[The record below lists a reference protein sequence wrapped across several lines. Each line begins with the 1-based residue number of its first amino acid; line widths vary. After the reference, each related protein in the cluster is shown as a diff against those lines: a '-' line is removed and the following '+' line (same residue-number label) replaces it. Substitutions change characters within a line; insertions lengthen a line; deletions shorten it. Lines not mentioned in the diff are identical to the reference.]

1 MLSLNEQIFS
11 TPQHALTRKDIKM
24 TKEHSGQEL
33 PPSDRL
39 PQRIGEGMIVNDS
52 ADETVGTVQVV
63 YFGGASE
70 EAIQKALH
78 SEPGETN
85 FSPFAADDISDEL
98 AARLMSQGYIIV
110 DGPVLTGAK
119 RFVRPE
125 QIEGVFPVEIDNVV
139 TDVVQLRV
147 TRDELL
153 NS

>member
-1 MLSLNEQIFS
+1 
-11 TPQHALTRKDIKM
+11 M
-24 TKEHSGQEL
+24 TKEQSGQEL
-33 PPSDRL
+33 PPSDRM
-39 PQRIGEGMIVNDS
+39 PQRIAEGMIVTDR
-52 ADETVGTVQVV
+52 ADEAVGTVQVV

-85 FSPFAADDISDEL
+85 FSPFAADNLPDEL
-98 AARLMSQGYIIV
+98 AARLMSQGYMIV

-119 RFVRPE
+119 RYIRPE
-125 QIEGVFPVEIDNVV
+125 QIEGVFPLEIEGVV

-147 TRDELL
+147 TRAELL

>member
-1 MLSLNEQIFS
+1 
-11 TPQHALTRKDIKM
+11 M
-24 TKEHSGQEL
+24 TKEQSGQEL

-98 AARLMSQGYIIV
+98 ATRLMSQGYIIV
-110 DGPVLTGAK
+110 DGSDLTGAK

-125 QIEGVFPVEIDNVV
+125 QIEGVFPVEIEGVV

-153 NS
+153 NA

>member
-1 MLSLNEQIFS
+1 
-11 TPQHALTRKDIKM
+11 M
-24 TKEHSGQEL
+24 TKEQSGQEL

-39 PQRIGEGMIVNDS
+39 PQRIGEGMIVYDS
-52 ADETVGTVQVV
+52 ADEAVGTVQVV

-78 SEPGETN
+78 SERGENN
-85 FSPFAADDISDEL
+85 FSPFAADNLPDEL
-98 AARLMSQGYIIV
+98 TARLMSQGYVLV
-110 DGPVLTGAK
+110 DGPDLTGAK
-119 RFVRPE
+119 RYIRAE
-125 QIEGVFPVEIDNVV
+125 QIEGVFPIEIEGVV

>member
-1 MLSLNEQIFS
+1 
-11 TPQHALTRKDIKM
+11 M
-24 TKEHSGQEL
+24 TKEQSGQEL

-52 ADETVGTVQVV
+52 ADEAVGTVQVV

-78 SEPGETN
+78 SEPGEN
-85 FSPFAADDISDEL
+85 NYNPFAADNLPAEL
-98 AARLMSQGYIIV
+98 TARLMSQGYVLV
-110 DGPVLTGAK
+110 DGPDLIGAK
-119 RFVRPE
+119 RYIRAE
-125 QIEGVFPVEIDNVV
+125 QIEGVFPVEIEGVV

>member
-1 MLSLNEQIFS
+1 
-11 TPQHALTRKDIKM
+11 M
-24 TKEHSGQEL
+24 TKEQSGQEL

-98 AARLMSQGYIIV
+98 GARLMSQGYIIV
-110 DGPVLTGAK
+110 DGPDLTGAR
-119 RFVRPE
+119 RFIRPE
-125 QIEGVFPVEIDNVV
+125 QMEGAFPVEIEDVV

-153 NS
+153 TG

>member
-1 MLSLNEQIFS
+1 
-11 TPQHALTRKDIKM
+11 M
-24 TKEHSGQEL
+24 TKEQSGQEL

-52 ADETVGTVQVV
+52 ADQTIGTVQVV

-85 FSPFAADDISDEL
+85 YSPFAADNLSDEL
-98 AARLMSQGYIIV
+98 ATRLMSQGYIIV
-110 DGPVLTGAK
+110 DGHDLVGAT
-119 RFVRPE
+119 RYIRPE
-125 QIEGVFPVEIDNVV
+125 QIEGVFPVEIAGVV

-147 TRDELL
+147 TRDGLL

>member
-1 MLSLNEQIFS
+1 
-11 TPQHALTRKDIKM
+11 M
-24 TKEHSGQEL
+24 TKEQSGQEL
-33 PPSDRL
+33 PSSDRL

-78 SEPGETN
+78 SEPGEN
-85 FSPFAADDISDEL
+85 NYNPFVADNLPAEL
-98 AARLMSQGYIIV
+98 TARLMSQGYVLV
-110 DGPVLTGAK
+110 DGPDLTGAK
-119 RFVRPE
+119 RYIRAE
-125 QIEGVFPVEIDNVV
+125 QIEGVFPVEIEGVV

-147 TRDELL
+147 TREELL

>member
-1 MLSLNEQIFS
+1 
-11 TPQHALTRKDIKM
+11 M
-24 TKEHSGQEL
+24 TKEQSEQEL

-52 ADETVGTVQVV
+52 ADAAVGTVQVV

-78 SEPGETN
+78 STSGETN
-85 FSPFAADDISDEL
+85 FSPFAADDLPDEL
-98 AARLMSQGYIIV
+98 AVRLMSQGYVIV
-110 DGPVLTGAK
+110 DGPDLTGAK
-119 RFVRPE
+119 RFIRPE
-125 QIEGVFPVEIDNVV
+125 QIEGVFPVEIEGVV

-153 NS
+153 NR

>member
-1 MLSLNEQIFS
+1 
-11 TPQHALTRKDIKM
+11 M
-24 TKEHSGQEL
+24 TKEQSEQEL

-39 PQRIGEGMIVNDS
+39 PQRIGQGMIVNDS
-52 ADETVGTVQVV
+52 ANEAVGTVQVV

-85 FSPFAADDISDEL
+85 LSPFVADNLPDRL

-110 DGPVLTGAK
+110 DGPNLKGSK
-119 RFVRPE
+119 RYIRPE
-125 QIEGVFPVEIDNVV
+125 QIEGVFPIEIEGVV

-153 NS
+153 NR

>member
-1 MLSLNEQIFS
+1 MNKEQ
-11 TPQHALTRKDIKM
+11 
-24 TKEHSGQEL
+24 SGQEL

-39 PQRIGEGMIVNDS
+39 PQRIGEGMIVNGS
-52 ADETVGTVQVV
+52 AGEAVGTVQVV

-85 FSPFAADDISDEL
+85 FSPFAADNLPDEL
-98 AARLMSQGYIIV
+98 AARLMSQGYVLV
-110 DGPVLTGAK
+110 DGPDLTGAK
-119 RFVRPE
+119 RYIRAE
-125 QIEGVFPVEIDNVV
+125 QIEGVFPVEIEGVV